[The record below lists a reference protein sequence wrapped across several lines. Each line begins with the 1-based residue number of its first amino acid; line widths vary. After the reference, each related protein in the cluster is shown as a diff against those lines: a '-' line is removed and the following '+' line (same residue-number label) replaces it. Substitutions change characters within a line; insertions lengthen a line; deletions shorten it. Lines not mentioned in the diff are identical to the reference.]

1 MQSSYGVPEGQ
12 PQCKSSPLRKE
23 VQDVAKEREKQ
34 ISVRLWVCA
43 GWKRARD
50 TFACT
55 LFLFLCVCVGMSALR
70 CVCVCGP
77 LGEMENVFLSFGCF
91 L

>member
-34 ISVRLWVCA
+34 ISVPLWVCA
-43 GWKRARD
+43 GGSVQETHLHAR
-50 TFACT
+50 FFFFCACA
-55 LFLFLCVCVGMSALR
+55 GMSALR